1 VKDSEEEEQKR
12 KEKEEMRETYK
23 TYIRTSAVGLEVG
36 LSVVVGA
43 LLGYFADRHF
53 NIRPYGLITGFV
65 IGVLAAS
72 KRLYKFAKDYMK
84 EEKKDDRNNKPD
96 A

>member
-1 VKDSEEEEQKR
+1 VKDRGENEEKR
-12 KEKEEMRETYK
+12 KEREEMKETYK

-43 LLGYFADRHF
+43 LLGYFADRYF
-53 NIRPYGLITGFV
+53 QTRPYGLMIGFV
-65 IGVLAAS
+65 VGILAAG
-72 KRLYKFAKDYMK
+72 KRLYGFAKQYLKD
-84 EEKKDDRNNKPD
+84 EKDDRNNKPD

>member
-1 VKDSEEEEQKR
+1 MKKD
-12 KEKEEMRETYK
+12 EKEEMRETYK

-43 LLGYFADRHF
+43 LLGYFADRYF
-53 NIRPYGLITGFV
+53 NSRPYGLLTGFV
-65 IGVLAAS
+65 IGILAAA
-72 KRLYKFAKDYMK
+72 KRLYRFVKDYLK
-84 EEKKDDRNNKPD
+84 EEKKDDDRNNKPD